1 MEASIANAVVTRSK
15 KVIVADRTGEP
26 KKEPPKRISPVP
38 ENPEDLGPRTKNKI
52 LRDLAKEAKKAGRKS
67 MNIWAQVD
75 LLDRKGKRVDVVT
88 VGRLGDAL
96 ARLREIEQDAI
107 RLGYHPDKFGPII
120 RGAFL
125 SGLIEGFEHHD

>member
-1 MEASIANAVVTRSK
+1 MEASTNVPVTRSK
-15 KVIVADRTGEP
+15 KVLVADRTGEP

-38 ENPEDLGPRTKNKI
+38 ENTEDLGPRTKNKI

-75 LLDRKGKRVDVVT
+75 LLDRNGKRVDVIPA
-88 VGRLGDAL
+88 GRLADAL
-96 ARLREIEQDAI
+96 ARLHEIERDAI
-107 RLGYHPDKFGPII
+107 RLGYHPDKFTPII

-125 SGLIEGFEHHD
+125 SGLVEGFESHD